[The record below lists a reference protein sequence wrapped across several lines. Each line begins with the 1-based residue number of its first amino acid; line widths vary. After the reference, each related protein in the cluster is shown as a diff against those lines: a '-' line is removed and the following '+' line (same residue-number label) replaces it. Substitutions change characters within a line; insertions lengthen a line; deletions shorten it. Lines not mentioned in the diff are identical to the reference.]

1 MFVLPNVLPI
11 PEVCLHFIG
20 DAKPGKVT
28 QQLRFALASNRYPGG
43 ILKEN
48 NFAGFGL
55 D

>member
-1 MFVLPNVLPI
+1 MLPNVLPI
-11 PEVCLHFIG
+11 SEVCPGFIG

-48 NFAGFGL
+48 NLAGFGL

>member
-1 MFVLPNVLPI
+1 VFVLPNVLPI
-11 PEVCLHFIG
+11 SEVFPRFIG
-20 DAKPGKVT
+20 DGKSGKVT

-48 NFAGFGL
+48 NFAEFGL